1 MNSLNKWSV
10 VSGRWSEISFSWPP
24 TTDHWPLIKIMAQKN
39 QTFESS
45 LGELEKIVRK
55 LEDGDLSL
63 EESLK
68 LFEDGVRI
76 SRECQ
81 ERLSQAERRIEILLK
96 DEKGSP
102 ILQEINSDTL
112 DEPPQPK
119 IKRRI
124 VFDEEQDES
133 PF

>member
-1 MNSLNKWSV
+1 
-10 VSGRWSEISFSWPP
+10 
-24 TTDHWPLIKIMAQKN
+24 MAEKK
-39 QTFESS
+39 QTFETS
-45 LGELEKIVRK
+45 LQELEKIVRK

-68 LFEDGVRI
+68 LFEDGVKI

-81 ERLSQAERRIEILLK
+81 ERLNQAERRIEVLLK
-96 DEKGSP
+96 DENGNP
-102 ILQEINSDTL
+102 VL
-112 DEPPQPK
+112 DVVKAEDLREEKQPK

-124 VFDEEQDES
+124 VFDDNEDNDEDVS

>member
-1 MNSLNKWSV
+1 
-10 VSGRWSEISFSWPP
+10 
-24 TTDHWPLIKIMAQKN
+24 MAQKN
-39 QTFESS
+39 QTFEST
-45 LGELEKIVRK
+45 LGELEKIVRR

-68 LFEDGVRI
+68 LFEDGVRL

-81 ERLSQAERRIEILLK
+81 ERLNQAERRIEILLK
-96 DEKGSP
+96 DEKGNP
-102 ILQEINSDTL
+102 FLQEIRPD
-112 DEPPQPK
+112 DADDAPREPK

-124 VFDEEQDES
+124 VFDDDKDES

>member
-1 MNSLNKWSV
+1 
-10 VSGRWSEISFSWPP
+10 
-24 TTDHWPLIKIMAQKN
+24 MAKT

-55 LEDGDLSL
+55 LEEGDLSL

-68 LFEDGVRI
+68 LFEDGVRL

-81 ERLSQAERRIEILLK
+81 ERLNAAERRIEILLN
-96 DEKGSP
+96 DEKGNP
-102 ILQEINSDTL
+102 ILQEINAETL
-112 DEPPQPK
+112 NEPREPK

-124 VFDEEQDES
+124 VFDNDDADES

>member
-1 MNSLNKWSV
+1 M
-10 VSGRWSEISFSWPP
+10 SE
-24 TTDHWPLIKIMAQKN
+24 KQ

-45 LGELEKIVRK
+45 LSALEKIVSQ
-55 LEDGDLSL
+55 LEQGDLSL

-68 LFEDGVRI
+68 LFEGGVKL

-81 ERLSQAERRIEILLK
+81 ERLNQAERRIEVLLK
-96 DEKGSP
+96 DENGNP
-102 ILQEINSDTL
+102 ALQAIEREDLRAEETR
-112 DEPPQPK
+112 PPK

-124 VFDEEQDES
+124 VFEDNDEKDDEDDET

>member
-1 MNSLNKWSV
+1 MSS
-10 VSGRWSEISFSWPP
+10 
-24 TTDHWPLIKIMAQKN
+24 KN
-39 QTFESS
+39 QTFEAS
-45 LGELEKIVRK
+45 LGELEKIVRQ

-68 LFEDGVRI
+68 LFEDGVRL

-81 ERLSQAERRIEILLK
+81 ERLNKAERRIEILLK
-96 DEKGSP
+96 DEDGNP
-102 ILQEINSDTL
+102 ALQEIKTDDLS
-112 DEPPQPK
+112 EPREPK

-124 VFDEEQDES
+124 VFDDEES

>member
-1 MNSLNKWSV
+1 
-10 VSGRWSEISFSWPP
+10 
-24 TTDHWPLIKIMAQKN
+24 MAEKK

-45 LGELEKIVRK
+45 LQELERIVRN
-55 LEDGDLSL
+55 LENGDLAL

-68 LFEDGVRI
+68 LFEDGVKL

-81 ERLSQAERRIEILLK
+81 ERLNQAERRIEVLLK
-96 DEKGSP
+96 DENGNP
-102 ILQEINSDTL
+102 VL
-112 DEPPQPK
+112 DVVKAEDLREEKQPK

-124 VFDEEQDES
+124 VFDDNEDNDEDVS

>member
-1 MNSLNKWSV
+1 
-10 VSGRWSEISFSWPP
+10 
-24 TTDHWPLIKIMAQKN
+24 MAQKN

-45 LGELEKIVRK
+45 LGDLEKIVRK

-68 LFEDGVRI
+68 LFEDGVRL

-81 ERLSQAERRIEILLK
+81 ERLTKAERRIEILLK
-96 DEKGSP
+96 DESGNP
-102 ILQEINSDTL
+102 LLQEINPDTA
-112 DEPPQPK
+112 DAPREPK

-124 VFDEEQDES
+124 VFEDDADES